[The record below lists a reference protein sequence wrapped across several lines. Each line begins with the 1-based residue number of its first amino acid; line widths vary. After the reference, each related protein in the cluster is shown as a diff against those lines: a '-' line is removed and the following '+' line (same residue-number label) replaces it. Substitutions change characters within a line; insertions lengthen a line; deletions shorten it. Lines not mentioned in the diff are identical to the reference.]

1 MRKKMFKNPHL
12 LKLIFLLLSLNCWPV
27 VIAYSSALPGD
38 HQFDNALL
46 QGNSHEEKNT
56 APSIVLAQ
64 NQNGNSGNESFGE
77 IIDLNTKKDGQRS
90 IVSIVS
96 TQPVKYTAFKL
107 LDPHRLVLDFPKMDK
122 GNLSSLIKV
131 NEGIINSI
139 RTIHFKK
146 SGVLRLE
153 IVLNQPPDY
162 EIERKEENKLIVHLQ
177 SSELES
183 EEELV
188 KFVEKAELS
197 IEEVNKK
204 DDTTSIASKNN
215 EDSRDTCYPMLY
227 GEKEKVNLDFQNT
240 DVRNLFRIFAEISDL
255 NVIISPEVKGFVNVK
270 MKDVAWNEAMK
281 IILTNSGL
289 GRECFGN
296 NIIRIVTK
304 TVLAAEEGARIAK
317 KLRAVTD
324 KNNEKNIQDL
334 VTEVV
339 RINLADITELATSL
353 SGLKSTRPDARIT
366 VDTRTNTLIL
376 NDLRK
381 HVNNMLDTIKVL
393 DLPTPQVLIEAKIVE
408 ISKSYTEE
416 LGVQWGLAGELSTGT
431 PGAAVLTQGPSATA
445 STNENFIVDL
455 TQTSNIDAGSV
466 SGFSLLLGNLVNGTK
481 LNIALEALETQG
493 KGKIISSPKVTT
505 ADNKE
510 AKISSGR
517 KIPYQV
523 TSAEGNSIQFVD
535 ADISL
540 TVVPHITSDDKIY
553 MVIDASKNAADF
565 TKLVGD
571 IPTIT
576 KNETHTEVLVGDG
589 DTTVLGGIYENTKT
603 ENKKEVPFFSKIP
616 LLGLLFKSYNESD
629 TMNELLVFITPTIV
643 KTD

>member
-1 MRKKMFKNPHL
+1 MFKNPHL

-38 HQFDNALL
+38 HQFENSLL

-188 KFVEKAELS
+188 KFVEKTELS

-255 NVIISPEVKGFVNVK
+255 NVIISPEVEGFVNVK

-304 TVLAAEEGARIAK
+304 TVLATEEGARIAK

-353 SGLKSTRPDARIT
+353 TGLKSTRPDARIT

-416 LGVQWGLAGELSTGT
+416 LGVQWGLAGELSTNT
-431 PGAAVLTQGPSATA
+431 PGAAVLTQGPTATA

-493 KGKIISSPKVTT
+493 KGKVISSPKVTT

-565 TKLVGD
+565 SKLVGD
-571 IPTIT
+571 VPTVT
-576 KNETHTEVLVGDG
+576 TNETHTEVLVSDG
-589 DTTVLGGIYENTKT
+589 DTTVLGGIYENNKT

-616 LLGLLFKSYNESD
+616 LLGLLFKSYAESD
-629 TMNELLVFITPTIV
+629 ITTELLVFITPTII
-643 KTD
+643 KIN

>member
-1 MRKKMFKNPHL
+1 MFKNPHL
-12 LKLIFLLLSLNCWPV
+12 LKLLFLLLSLNCWPI
-27 VIAYSSALPGD
+27 VIAYSSELPGD
-38 HQFDNALL
+38 NQFDNALL
-46 QGNSHEEKNT
+46 QDNSDEAKNT
-56 APSIVLAQ
+56 AASIVLAQ

-77 IIDLNTKKDGQRS
+77 IIDLNTKKVGQGS

-215 EDSRDTCYPMLY
+215 EDSRDTCYPILH

-431 PGAAVLTQGPSATA
+431 PGAAVLTQGPTATA

-493 KGKIISSPKVTT
+493 KGKVISSPKVTT

-523 TSAEGNSIQFVD
+523 TQAEGNSIQFVD
-535 ADISL
+535 AELSL

-565 TKLVGD
+565 SKLVGD
-571 IPTIT
+571 VPTVT
-576 KNETHTEVLVGDG
+576 TNETHTEVLVSDG
-589 DTTVLGGIYENTKT
+589 DTTVLGGIYENNKT

-616 LLGLLFKSYNESD
+616 LLGLLFKSYAESD
-629 TMNELLVFITPTIV
+629 ITTELLVFITPTII
-643 KTD
+643 KID

>member
-1 MRKKMFKNPHL
+1 MKKMNKNPNL
-12 LKLIFLLLSLNCWPV
+12 LKLIFLLISLNCWPV

-46 QGNSHEEKNT
+46 QGIGHEEKNT

-77 IIDLNTKKDGQRS
+77 IIDLNTKKDGQRT

-107 LDPHRLVLDFPKMDK
+107 LDPHRLVLDIPQMDK
-122 GNLSSLIKV
+122 GNLNSLIKV

-162 EIERKEENKLIVHLQ
+162 EIERDGENKLIVHLQ

-240 DVRNLFRIFAEISDL
+240 DVRNLFRIFAEISGL
-255 NVIISPEVKGFVNVK
+255 NVIISPEVKGFVNIK

-317 KLRAVTD
+317 KLRVVTD
-324 KNNEKNIQDL
+324 KNNEKNVQDL

-339 RINLADITELATSL
+339 RIKIGRA
-353 SGLKSTRPDARIT
+353 
-366 VDTRTNTLIL
+366 
-376 NDLRK
+376 
-381 HVNNMLDTIKVL
+381 HV
-393 DLPTPQVLIEAKIVE
+393 
-408 ISKSYTEE
+408 
-416 LGVQWGLAGELSTGT
+416 
-431 PGAAVLTQGPSATA
+431 
-445 STNENFIVDL
+445 
-455 TQTSNIDAGSV
+455 
-466 SGFSLLLGNLVNGTK
+466 
-481 LNIALEALETQG
+481 
-493 KGKIISSPKVTT
+493 
-505 ADNKE
+505 
-510 AKISSGR
+510 
-517 KIPYQV
+517 
-523 TSAEGNSIQFVD
+523 
-535 ADISL
+535 
-540 TVVPHITSDDKIY
+540 
-553 MVIDASKNAADF
+553 
-565 TKLVGD
+565 
-571 IPTIT
+571 
-576 KNETHTEVLVGDG
+576 
-589 DTTVLGGIYENTKT
+589 
-603 ENKKEVPFFSKIP
+603 
-616 LLGLLFKSYNESD
+616 
-629 TMNELLVFITPTIV
+629 
-643 KTD
+643 

>member
-1 MRKKMFKNPHL
+1 MFKNPNL
-12 LKLIFLLLSLNCWPV
+12 LKLIFVLLPLNFWPV
-27 VIAYSSALPGD
+27 VTAYSSSLPGD
-38 HQFDNALL
+38 HQFDNVL
-46 QGNSHEEKNT
+46 QHSIGLEEKNT

-64 NQNGNSGNESFGE
+64 NKNKNLGNESFGE
-77 IIDLNTKKDGQRS
+77 IIVLNTKKDGEKI
-90 IVSIVS
+90 IVSIAS

-131 NEGIINSI
+131 NKGIINSI
-139 RTIHFKK
+139 RPIHFKE
-146 SGVLRLE
+146 SSVLRLE
-153 IVLNQPPDY
+153 IVLNKPSDY
-162 EIERKEENKLIVHLQ
+162 EIERNGKNKLIVHLQ
-177 SSELES
+177 SSQLEP

-188 KFVEKAELS
+188 KFVDKKELS
-197 IEEVNKK
+197 AEAVDEKV
-204 DDTTSIASKNN
+204 DARSIANKNN
-215 EDSRDTCYPMLY
+215 GDSKDTCYPMLY
-227 GEKEKVNLDFQNT
+227 GEKEKVSLDFQNA
-240 DVRNLFRIFAEISDL
+240 DVRSLFRIFAEISEL
-255 NVIISPEVKGFVNVK
+255 NVIISPEVKGFVNVRI
-270 MKDVAWNEAMK
+270 KDVAWNEAMK

-289 GRECFGN
+289 GRECFGD

-304 TVLAAEEGARIAK
+304 TVLSDEEAARVTKKARVVAYE
-317 KLRAVTD
+317 
-324 KNNEKNIQDL
+324 NNEKNAQDL
-334 VTEVV
+334 VTEVI
-339 RINLADITELATSL
+339 RINNADITELATSL
-353 SGLKSTRPDARIT
+353 TGLKSTRPDAQIT

-393 DLPTPQVLIEAKIVE
+393 DLPTAQVLIEAKIVE

-431 PGAAVLTQGPSATA
+431 PGAATLTQAPSATA

-455 TQTSNIDAGSV
+455 TQTTNVAAGSV

-493 KGKIISSPKVTT
+493 KGRILSSPKVTT

-510 AKISSGR
+510 ARIQSGR

-523 TSAEGNSIQFVD
+523 TSAEGNSIQFID

-540 TVVPHITSDDKIY
+540 TVVPHVTSDDKVY
-553 MVIDASKNAADF
+553 MVIDATKNAADF
-565 TKLVGD
+565 SNLVGD
-571 IPTIT
+571 VPTVT
-576 KNETHTEVLVGDG
+576 TNETHTEVLVRDG
-589 DTTVLGGIYENTKT
+589 DTTVLGGIYENTT
-603 ENKKEVPFFSKIP
+603 NESKKEVPFFSKIP
-616 LLGLLFKSYNESD
+616 LLGLLFRSYAESD
-629 TMNELLVFITPTIV
+629 TTAELLVFITPTII

>member
-1 MRKKMFKNPHL
+1 MRKKMFKNPHFI
-12 LKLIFLLLSLNCWPV
+12 KLIFLLLSLNCWPV

-77 IIDLNTKKDGQRS
+77 IIDLNTKKNGQRS

-107 LDPHRLVLDFPKMDK
+107 LDPNRLVLDFPKMDK

-188 KFVEKAELS
+188 KFVEKGGLS

-304 TVLAAEEGARIAK
+304 TVLADEEGARIAK

-393 DLPTPQVLIEAKIVE
+393 DLPTPQVLIEAKIME

-416 LGVQWGLAGELSTGT
+416 LGIQWGLAGELSTGT
-431 PGAAVLTQGPSATA
+431 PGAAVLTQAPSATA

-455 TQTSNIDAGSV
+455 SQTANVAAGSV

-565 TKLVGD
+565 TQLVGD

-616 LLGLLFKSYNESD
+616 LLGLLFRSYAESD
-629 TMNELLVFITPTIV
+629 ITTELLVFITPTII

>member
-1 MRKKMFKNPHL
+1 MFKNPYL

-46 QGNSHEEKNT
+46 QGIGHEEKNT

-64 NQNGNSGNESFGE
+64 NQNINLGNESFGE
-77 IIDLNTKKDGQRS
+77 IINLITKKVGQRS
-90 IVSIVS
+90 IVSIAS

-122 GNLSSLIKV
+122 GNLSSLIKI

-139 RTIHFKK
+139 RTTHFKK
-146 SGVLRLE
+146 SSVLRLE

-188 KFVEKAELS
+188 KLVEKKELS

-215 EDSRDTCYPMLY
+215 EDSRDTCYSMLY

-324 KNNEKNIQDL
+324 KNNEKNVQEL
-334 VTEVV
+334 ATEVV
-339 RINLADITELATSL
+339 RINLADITELAATL
-353 SGLKSTRPDARIT
+353 SALKSTRPDARIT

-376 NDLRK
+376 NDLQK
-381 HVNNMLDTIKVL
+381 HVDNMLDTIKVL
-393 DLPTPQVLIEAKIVE
+393 DLPTSQVLIEAKIVE

-416 LGVQWGLAGELSTGT
+416 LGIQWGLAGELSTGT
-431 PGAAVLTQGPSATA
+431 PGAAVLTQGPTASA
-445 STNENFIVDL
+445 STNENFLVDL
-455 TQTSNIDAGSV
+455 TQTANVAAGSV

-565 TKLVGD
+565 TQLVGD

-616 LLGLLFKSYNESD
+616 LLGLLFRSYAESD
-629 TMNELLVFITPTIV
+629 ITSELLVFITPTIV
-643 KTD
+643 QTD

>member
-1 MRKKMFKNPHL
+1 MFKNTHL

-38 HQFDNALL
+38 HQFDKALL

-64 NQNGNSGNESFGE
+64 NQNENSGNKSFGE
-77 IIDLNTKKDGQRS
+77 IIALNTKKDGQRT

-146 SGVLRLE
+146 LGVLRLE

-188 KFVEKAELS
+188 QFVEKAELL

-204 DDTTSIASKNN
+204 DDTTSIASENN

-304 TVLAAEEGARIAK
+304 TVLADEEGARNAK
-317 KLRAVTD
+317 KLRVITD
-324 KNNEKNIQDL
+324 KNNEKNLQDL

-339 RINLADITELATSL
+339 RVNLADITELAASL

-376 NDLRK
+376 NDLQK
-381 HVNNMLDTIKVL
+381 HVDNMLDTVKVL

-416 LGVQWGLAGELSTGT
+416 LGIQWGLSGELSTGT
-431 PGAAVLTQGPSATA
+431 PGAAVLTQAPSATT

-455 TQTSNIDAGSV
+455 AQTANVAAGSV

-493 KGKIISSPKVTT
+493 KGRILSSPKVTT

-510 AKISSGR
+510 ARIQSGR

-523 TSAEGNSIQFVD
+523 TSAEGNSIQFID

-540 TVVPHITSDDKIY
+540 TVVPHITSDDKVY
-553 MVIDASKNAADF
+553 MVIDATKNAADF
-565 TKLVGD
+565 SNVVGD
-571 IPTIT
+571 VPTIT
-576 KNETHTEVLVGDG
+576 TNETHTEVLVGDG
-589 DTTVLGGIYENTKT
+589 DTTVLGGIYENVKT

-616 LLGLLFKSYNESD
+616 LLGLLFRSYNESD
-629 TMNELLVFITPTIV
+629 ITSELLVFITPTIV

>member
-1 MRKKMFKNPHL
+1 MFKNPHL

-183 EEELV
+183 EEKLV

-416 LGVQWGLAGELSTGT
+416 LGVQWGLAGELSTNT
-431 PGAAVLTQGPSATA
+431 PGAAVLTQGPTASA
-445 STNENFIVDL
+445 STNENFLVDL
-455 TQTSNIDAGSV
+455 TQTANVAAGSV

-535 ADISL
+535 AELSL

-565 TKLVGD
+565 SKLVGD
-571 IPTIT
+571 VPTVT
-576 KNETHTEVLVGDG
+576 TNETHTEVLVSDG
-589 DTTVLGGIYENTKT
+589 DTTVLGGIYENNKT

-616 LLGLLFKSYNESD
+616 LLGLLFRSYAESD
-629 TMNELLVFITPTIV
+629 ITTELMVFITPTIV

>member
-1 MRKKMFKNPHL
+1 MFKNPHL
-12 LKLIFLLLSLNCWPV
+12 LKIIFLLLSLNCWPV

-46 QGNSHEEKNT
+46 QGNSDEKKNT

-122 GNLSSLIKV
+122 GKLSSLIKV

-416 LGVQWGLAGELSTGT
+416 LGVQWGLAGELSTNT
-431 PGAAVLTQGPSATA
+431 PGAAVLTQGPTATA

-493 KGKIISSPKVTT
+493 KGKVISSPKVTT

-523 TSAEGNSIQFVD
+523 TQAEGNSIQFVD
-535 ADISL
+535 AELSL

-565 TKLVGD
+565 SKLVGD
-571 IPTIT
+571 VPTVT
-576 KNETHTEVLVGDG
+576 TNETHTEVLVSDG
-589 DTTVLGGIYENTKT
+589 DTTVLGGIYENNKT

-616 LLGLLFKSYNESD
+616 LLGLLFKSYAESD
-629 TMNELLVFITPTIV
+629 ITTELLVFITPTII
-643 KTD
+643 KID

>member
-1 MRKKMFKNPHL
+1 MRKKMFKNPYL

-122 GNLSSLIKV
+122 GSLSSLIKV

-204 DDTTSIASKNN
+204 DDTTSIVSKNN

-324 KNNEKNIQDL
+324 KNNEKNVQDL

-339 RINLADITELATSL
+339 RVNLADITELATSL

-376 NDLRK
+376 NDLQK
-381 HVNNMLDTIKVL
+381 HVDNMLETIKVL

-416 LGVQWGLAGELSTGT
+416 LGIQWGLAGELSTGT
-431 PGAAVLTQGPSATA
+431 PGAAVLTQGPTASA
-445 STNENFIVDL
+445 STNENFLVDL
-455 TQTSNIDAGSV
+455 TQTANVAAGSV
-466 SGFSLLLGNLVNGTK
+466 SGFSLLLGNFVNGTK

-493 KGKIISSPKVTT
+493 KGKVISSPKVTT

-535 ADISL
+535 AELSL

-565 TKLVGD
+565 SKLVGD
-571 IPTIT
+571 VPTVT
-576 KNETHTEVLVGDG
+576 TNETHTEVLVSDG
-589 DTTVLGGIYENTKT
+589 DTTVLGGIYENNKT

-616 LLGLLFKSYNESD
+616 LLGLLFRSYAESD
-629 TMNELLVFITPTIV
+629 ITTELMVFITPTIV

>member
-416 LGVQWGLAGELSTGT
+416 LGVQWGLAGELSTNT
-431 PGAAVLTQGPSATA
+431 PGAAVLTQGPTATA

-493 KGKIISSPKVTT
+493 KGKVISSPKVTT

-523 TSAEGNSIQFVD
+523 TQAEGNSIQFVD
-535 ADISL
+535 AELSL

-553 MVIDASKNAADF
+553 MV
-565 TKLVGD
+565 
-571 IPTIT
+571 
-576 KNETHTEVLVGDG
+576 
-589 DTTVLGGIYENTKT
+589 
-603 ENKKEVPFFSKIP
+603 
-616 LLGLLFKSYNESD
+616 
-629 TMNELLVFITPTIV
+629 
-643 KTD
+643 

>member
-1 MRKKMFKNPHL
+1 MFKNPHL

-46 QGNSHEEKNT
+46 QGNRDEEKNT

-324 KNNEKNIQDL
+324 KNNEKNVQEL
-334 VTEVV
+334 ATEVV
-339 RINLADITELATSL
+339 RINLADITELAASL

-376 NDLRK
+376 NDLQK
-381 HVNNMLDTIKVL
+381 HVDNMLDTIKVL

-416 LGVQWGLAGELSTGT
+416 LGIQWGLAGELSTGT
-431 PGAAVLTQGPSATA
+431 PGAAVLTQGPTASA
-445 STNENFIVDL
+445 STNENFLVDL
-455 TQTSNIDAGSV
+455 TQTANVAAGSV

-565 TKLVGD
+565 TQLVGD

-616 LLGLLFKSYNESD
+616 LLGLLFRSYAESD

>member
-1 MRKKMFKNPHL
+1 MFKNPHL

-107 LDPHRLVLDFPKMDK
+107 IDPHRLVLDFPKMDK

-188 KFVEKAELS
+188 KFVEKEELS

-304 TVLAAEEGARIAK
+304 TVLADEESARSAK
-317 KLRAVTD
+317 KLRAITD
-324 KNNEKNIQDL
+324 KNNEKNVQDL
-334 VTEVV
+334 VTEVI

-416 LGVQWGLAGELSTGT
+416 LGVQWGLAGELSTGS
-431 PGAAVLTQGPSATA
+431 PGAAVLTQGPTATA

-455 TQTSNIDAGSV
+455 SQTANVAAGSV

-565 TKLVGD
+565 TQLVGD

>member
-1 MRKKMFKNPHL
+1 MRKKLFKNPHL

-77 IIDLNTKKDGQRS
+77 IIDLNTKKDGQRT

-255 NVIISPEVKGFVNVK
+255 NVIISPEVEGFVNVK

-324 KNNEKNIQDL
+324 KNNEKNVQDL

-339 RINLADITELATSL
+339 RVNLADITELATSL

-393 DLPTPQVLIEAKIVE
+393 DLPTPQVLIEAKIME

-416 LGVQWGLAGELSTGT
+416 LGVQWGLAGELSTNT
-431 PGAAVLTQGPSATA
+431 PGAAVLTQGPTATA

-455 TQTSNIDAGSV
+455 AQTANVAAGSV

-565 TKLVGD
+565 TQLVGD

>member
-1 MRKKMFKNPHL
+1 MRQKMFKNPHL

-304 TVLAAEEGARIAK
+304 TVLADEEGARIAK

-324 KNNEKNIQDL
+324 KNNEKNVQDL

-416 LGVQWGLAGELSTGT
+416 LGIQWGLAGELSTGT
-431 PGAAVLTQGPSATA
+431 PGAAVLTQGPTATA

-455 TQTSNIDAGSV
+455 TQTSKIDAGSV

-565 TKLVGD
+565 TQLVGD

-616 LLGLLFKSYNESD
+616 LLGLLFRSYNESD

>member
-1 MRKKMFKNPHL
+1 MFKNPHL

-77 IIDLNTKKDGQRS
+77 IIDLNTKKDGQRT

-177 SSELES
+177 SSELEP

-255 NVIISPEVKGFVNVK
+255 NVIISPEVEGFVNVK

-317 KLRAVTD
+317 KLRVVTD
-324 KNNEKNIQDL
+324 KNNEKNVQDL

-353 SGLKSTRPDARIT
+353 SGLKSTRTDARIT

-416 LGVQWGLAGELSTGT
+416 LGVQWGLAGELSTNT
-431 PGAAVLTQGPSATA
+431 PGAAVLTQGPTATA

-455 TQTSNIDAGSV
+455 AQTANVAAGSV

-565 TKLVGD
+565 TQLVGD

-616 LLGLLFKSYNESD
+616 LLGLLFKSYAESD
-629 TMNELLVFITPTIV
+629 ITTELMVFITPTIV

>member
-1 MRKKMFKNPHL
+1 MRKKLFKNPHL

-27 VIAYSSALPGD
+27 VIAYSSSFPGD

-188 KFVEKAELS
+188 KFVEKTELS

-304 TVLAAEEGARIAK
+304 AVLAAEEGARIAK
-317 KLRAVTD
+317 KIRAVTD
-324 KNNEKNIQDL
+324 KNNEKNVQDL

-339 RINLADITELATSL
+339 RVNLADITELAASL

-393 DLPTPQVLIEAKIVE
+393 DLPTPQVLIEAKIME

-416 LGVQWGLAGELSTGT
+416 LGIQWGLAGELSTGT
-431 PGAAVLTQGPSATA
+431 PGAAVLTQAPSATA

-455 TQTSNIDAGSV
+455 TQTANVAAGSV

-565 TKLVGD
+565 TQLVGD

-616 LLGLLFKSYNESD
+616 LLGLLFRSYAESD

>member
-1 MRKKMFKNPHL
+1 MFKNPHL

-27 VIAYSSALPGD
+27 VIAYSSGLPGD

-46 QGNSHEEKNT
+46 QSNSHEEKNT

-77 IIDLNTKKDGQRS
+77 IIDLNTKKNGQRS

-153 IVLNQPPDY
+153 ILLNQPPDY

-188 KFVEKAELS
+188 KFVKKAELS

-255 NVIISPEVKGFVNVK
+255 NIIISPEVEGFVNVK

-304 TVLAAEEGARIAK
+304 TVLADEESARSAK
-317 KLRAVTD
+317 KLRAITD
-324 KNNEKNIQDL
+324 KNNEKNVQDL
-334 VTEVV
+334 VTEVI

-376 NDLRK
+376 NDLQK
-381 HVNNMLDTIKVL
+381 HVNNMLDTIRVL

-431 PGAAVLTQGPSATA
+431 PGAAVLTQGPTASA
-445 STNENFIVDL
+445 STNENFLVDL
-455 TQTSNIDAGSV
+455 TQTANVAAGSV

-493 KGKIISSPKVTT
+493 KGRILSSPKVTT

-510 AKISSGR
+510 ARIQSGR

-523 TSAEGNSIQFVD
+523 TSAEGNSIQFID

-540 TVVPHITSDDKIY
+540 KVVPHITSDDKVY
-553 MVIDASKNAADF
+553 MVIDATKNAADF
-565 TKLVGD
+565 SNVVGD
-571 IPTIT
+571 VPTIT
-576 KNETHTEVLVGDG
+576 TNETHTEVLVGDG
-589 DTTVLGGIYENTKT
+589 DTTVLGGIYENNKT

-616 LLGLLFKSYNESD
+616 LLGLLFRSYNESD
-629 TMNELLVFITPTIV
+629 TMSELLVFITPTIV
-643 KTD
+643 KTN

>member
-1 MRKKMFKNPHL
+1 MFKNPHL
-12 LKLIFLLLSLNCWPV
+12 LKLIFLLISLSFWPV
-27 VIAYSSALPGD
+27 VIAYSSGLPGD

-46 QGNSHEEKNT
+46 QGNSHEKENT
-56 APSIVLAQ
+56 APSIVLTQ

-131 NEGIINSI
+131 NEGVINSI

-381 HVNNMLDTIKVL
+381 HVKNMLDTIKVL

-416 LGVQWGLAGELSTGT
+416 LGIQWGLAGDLTNGI
-431 PGAAVLTQGPSATA
+431 PGATVITQAPSATA

-455 TQTSNIDAGSV
+455 SQTANVAAGSV

-517 KIPYQV
+517 RIPYQV
-523 TSAEGNSIQFVD
+523 TQAEGNSIQFVD
-535 ADISL
+535 AELSL

-565 TKLVGD
+565 TQLVGD

-616 LLGLLFKSYNESD
+616 LLGLLFKSYAESD
-629 TMNELLVFITPTIV
+629 ITTELLVFITPTII
-643 KTD
+643 KID

>member
-1 MRKKMFKNPHL
+1 MRKTMFKNPHL

-77 IIDLNTKKDGQRS
+77 IIDLNTKKNGQRS

-122 GNLSSLIKV
+122 GKLSSLIKV

-204 DDTTSIASKNN
+204 GDTTSIASKNN
-215 EDSRDTCYPMLY
+215 EDSKDTCYPMLY

-416 LGVQWGLAGELSTGT
+416 LGVQWGLAGELSTNT
-431 PGAAVLTQGPSATA
+431 PGAAVLTQGPTATA

-493 KGKIISSPKVTT
+493 KGKVISSPKVTT

-523 TSAEGNSIQFVD
+523 TQAEGNSIQFVD
-535 ADISL
+535 AELSL

-565 TKLVGD
+565 SKLVGD
-571 IPTIT
+571 VPTVT
-576 KNETHTEVLVGDG
+576 TNETHTEVLVSDG
-589 DTTVLGGIYENTKT
+589 DTTVLGGIYENNKT

-616 LLGLLFKSYNESD
+616 LLGLLFKSYAESD
-629 TMNELLVFITPTIV
+629 ITTELLVFITPTII

>member
-1 MRKKMFKNPHL
+1 MRKKMFKNLHL
-12 LKLIFLLLSLNCWPV
+12 LKLIFILLSLNCWPV

-64 NQNGNSGNESFGE
+64 NQNGNSVSESFGE

-90 IVSIVS
+90 IVSIAS
-96 TQPVKYTAFKL
+96 TKPVKYTAFKL
-107 LDPHRLVLDFPKMDK
+107 LNPHRLVLDIPKMDK

-139 RTIHFKK
+139 RTIHFEK

-162 EIERKEENKLIVHLQ
+162 EIERKGENKLIVHLQ

-197 IEEVNKK
+197 IEEINKK

-270 MKDVAWNEAMK
+270 IKDVAWNEAMK

-317 KLRAVTD
+317 KLRIVTD
-324 KNNEKNIQDL
+324 KNNEKNVQDL

-376 NDLRK
+376 NDLQK
-381 HVNNMLDTIKVL
+381 HVDNMLDTIKVL

-416 LGVQWGLAGELSTGT
+416 LGVQWGLAGELSTGA
-431 PGAAVLTQGPSATA
+431 PGAAVLTQGPTATA

-493 KGKIISSPKVTT
+493 KGKVISSPKVTT

-523 TSAEGNSIQFVD
+523 TQAEGNSIQFVD
-535 ADISL
+535 AELSL
-540 TVVPHITSDDKIY
+540 TVVPHITSDDKVY

-565 TKLVGD
+565 SKLVGD
-571 IPTIT
+571 VPTVT
-576 KNETHTEVLVGDG
+576 TNETHTEVLVSDG
-589 DTTVLGGIYENTKT
+589 DTTVLGGIYENNKT

-616 LLGLLFKSYNESD
+616 LLGLLFRSYAESD
-629 TMNELLVFITPTIV
+629 ITTELLVFITPTIV

>member
-122 GNLSSLIKV
+122 GKLSSLIKV

-215 EDSRDTCYPMLY
+215 EDSKDTCYPMLY

-431 PGAAVLTQGPSATA
+431 PGAAVLTQGPTATA

-493 KGKIISSPKVTT
+493 KGKVISSPKVTT

-523 TSAEGNSIQFVD
+523 TQAEGNSIQFVD
-535 ADISL
+535 AELSL

-565 TKLVGD
+565 SKLVGD
-571 IPTIT
+571 VPTVT
-576 KNETHTEVLVGDG
+576 TNETHTEVLVSDG
-589 DTTVLGGIYENTKT
+589 DTTVLGGIYENNKT

-616 LLGLLFKSYNESD
+616 LLGLLFKSYAESD
-629 TMNELLVFITPTIV
+629 ITTELLVFITPTIV

>member
-1 MRKKMFKNPHL
+1 MFKNPHL

-77 IIDLNTKKDGQRS
+77 IIDLNTKKNGQRS

-122 GNLSSLIKV
+122 GKLSSLIKV

-416 LGVQWGLAGELSTGT
+416 LGVQWGLAGELSTNT
-431 PGAAVLTQGPSATA
+431 PGAAVLTQGPTATA

-493 KGKIISSPKVTT
+493 KGKVISSPKVTT

-523 TSAEGNSIQFVD
+523 TQAEGNSIQFVD
-535 ADISL
+535 AELSL

-565 TKLVGD
+565 SKLVGD
-571 IPTIT
+571 VPTVT
-576 KNETHTEVLVGDG
+576 TNETHTEVLVSDG
-589 DTTVLGGIYENTKT
+589 DTTVLGGIYENNKT

-616 LLGLLFKSYNESD
+616 LLGLLFKSYAESD
-629 TMNELLVFITPTIV
+629 ITTELLVFITPTII
-643 KTD
+643 KID

>member
-1 MRKKMFKNPHL
+1 MFKNPHL

-107 LDPHRLVLDFPKMDK
+107 IDPHRLVLDFPKMDK

-131 NEGIINSI
+131 NEGVINSI

-204 DDTTSIASKNN
+204 GDTTSIASKNN
-215 EDSRDTCYPMLY
+215 EDSKDTCYPMLY

-416 LGVQWGLAGELSTGT
+416 LGVQWGLAGELSTGA
-431 PGAAVLTQGPSATA
+431 PGAAVLTQGPTATA

-493 KGKIISSPKVTT
+493 KGKVISSPKVTT

-523 TSAEGNSIQFVD
+523 TQAEGNSIQFVD
-535 ADISL
+535 AELSL

-565 TKLVGD
+565 SKLVGD
-571 IPTIT
+571 VPTVT
-576 KNETHTEVLVGDG
+576 TNETHTEVLVSDG
-589 DTTVLGGIYENTKT
+589 DTTVLGGIYENNKT

-616 LLGLLFKSYNESD
+616 LLGLLFRSYAESD
-629 TMNELLVFITPTIV
+629 ITTELLVFITPTII

>member
-1 MRKKMFKNPHL
+1 MFKNQHL

-38 HQFDNALL
+38 HQFDKALL

-131 NEGIINSI
+131 NEGVINSI

-215 EDSRDTCYPMLY
+215 EDSKDTCYPMLY

-431 PGAAVLTQGPSATA
+431 PGAAVLTQGPTATA

-493 KGKIISSPKVTT
+493 KGKVISSPKVTT

-523 TSAEGNSIQFVD
+523 TQAEGNSIQFVD
-535 ADISL
+535 AELSL

-565 TKLVGD
+565 SKLVGD
-571 IPTIT
+571 VPTVT
-576 KNETHTEVLVGDG
+576 TNETHTEVLVSDG
-589 DTTVLGGIYENTKT
+589 DTTVLGGIYENNKT

-616 LLGLLFKSYNESD
+616 LLGLLFKSYAESD
-629 TMNELLVFITPTIV
+629 ITTELLVFITPTII
-643 KTD
+643 KID

>member
-1 MRKKMFKNPHL
+1 
-12 LKLIFLLLSLNCWPV
+12 
-27 VIAYSSALPGD
+27 
-38 HQFDNALL
+38 
-46 QGNSHEEKNT
+46 
-56 APSIVLAQ
+56 
-64 NQNGNSGNESFGE
+64 
-77 IIDLNTKKDGQRS
+77 
-90 IVSIVS
+90 
-96 TQPVKYTAFKL
+96 
-107 LDPHRLVLDFPKMDK
+107 
-122 GNLSSLIKV
+122 
-131 NEGIINSI
+131 
-139 RTIHFKK
+139 
-146 SGVLRLE
+146 
-153 IVLNQPPDY
+153 
-162 EIERKEENKLIVHLQ
+162 
-177 SSELES
+177 
-183 EEELV
+183 
-188 KFVEKAELS
+188 
-197 IEEVNKK
+197 
-204 DDTTSIASKNN
+204 
-215 EDSRDTCYPMLY
+215 MLY

-255 NVIISPEVKGFVNVK
+255 NVIISPEVEGFVNVK

-376 NDLRK
+376 NDLQK
-381 HVNNMLDTIKVL
+381 HVDNMLDTIKVL
-393 DLPTPQVLIEAKIVE
+393 DLPTPQVLIEAKIME

-416 LGVQWGLAGELSTGT
+416 LGIQWGLAGELSTGT
-431 PGAAVLTQGPSATA
+431 PGAAVLTQAPSATA

-455 TQTSNIDAGSV
+455 SQTANVAAGSV

-523 TSAEGNSIQFVD
+523 TQAEGNSIQFVD
-535 ADISL
+535 AELSL

-565 TKLVGD
+565 SKLVGD
-571 IPTIT
+571 VPTVT
-576 KNETHTEVLVGDG
+576 TNETHTEVLVSDG
-589 DTTVLGGIYENTKT
+589 DTTVLGGIYENNKT

-616 LLGLLFKSYNESD
+616 LLGLLFKSYAESD
-629 TMNELLVFITPTIV
+629 ITTELLVFITPTII

>member
-1 MRKKMFKNPHL
+1 MFKNPHL

-215 EDSRDTCYPMLY
+215 EDSKDTCYPMLY

-431 PGAAVLTQGPSATA
+431 PGAAVLTQGPTATA

-493 KGKIISSPKVTT
+493 KGKVISSPKVTT

-523 TSAEGNSIQFVD
+523 TQAEGNSIQFVD
-535 ADISL
+535 AELSL

-565 TKLVGD
+565 SKLVGD
-571 IPTIT
+571 VPTVT
-576 KNETHTEVLVGDG
+576 TNETHTEVLVSDG
-589 DTTVLGGIYENTKT
+589 DTTVLGGIYENNKT

-616 LLGLLFKSYNESD
+616 LLGLLFKSYAESD
-629 TMNELLVFITPTIV
+629 ITTELLVFITPTIV

>member
-1 MRKKMFKNPHL
+1 
-12 LKLIFLLLSLNCWPV
+12 
-27 VIAYSSALPGD
+27 
-38 HQFDNALL
+38 
-46 QGNSHEEKNT
+46 
-56 APSIVLAQ
+56 
-64 NQNGNSGNESFGE
+64 
-77 IIDLNTKKDGQRS
+77 
-90 IVSIVS
+90 
-96 TQPVKYTAFKL
+96 
-107 LDPHRLVLDFPKMDK
+107 MDK

-139 RTIHFKK
+139 RTSHFKK

-153 IVLNQPPDY
+153 IVLNQSPDY

-188 KFVEKAELS
+188 KFVEKTELS

-204 DDTTSIASKNN
+204 DDKTSIASENN

-304 TVLAAEEGARIAK
+304 TVLAAEEGARYCQKTSRCI
-317 KLRAVTD
+317 TD
-324 KNNEKNIQDL
+324 KNNETNIQDL

-381 HVNNMLDTIKVL
+381 HVRQHVRHYKGFR
-393 DLPTPQVLIEAKIVE
+393 
-408 ISKSYTEE
+408 SSYT
-416 LGVQWGLAGELSTGT
+416 
-431 PGAAVLTQGPSATA
+431 PG
-445 STNENFIVDL
+445 FD
-455 TQTSNIDAGSV
+455 
-466 SGFSLLLGNLVNGTK
+466 
-481 LNIALEALETQG
+481 
-493 KGKIISSPKVTT
+493 
-505 ADNKE
+505 
-510 AKISSGR
+510 
-517 KIPYQV
+517 
-523 TSAEGNSIQFVD
+523 
-535 ADISL
+535 
-540 TVVPHITSDDKIY
+540 
-553 MVIDASKNAADF
+553 
-565 TKLVGD
+565 
-571 IPTIT
+571 
-576 KNETHTEVLVGDG
+576 
-589 DTTVLGGIYENTKT
+589 
-603 ENKKEVPFFSKIP
+603 
-616 LLGLLFKSYNESD
+616 
-629 TMNELLVFITPTIV
+629 
-643 KTD
+643 